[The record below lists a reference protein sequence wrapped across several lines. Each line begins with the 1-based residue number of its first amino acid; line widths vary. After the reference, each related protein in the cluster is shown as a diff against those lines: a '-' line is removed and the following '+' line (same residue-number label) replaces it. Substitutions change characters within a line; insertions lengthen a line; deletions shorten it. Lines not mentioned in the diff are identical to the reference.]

1 MQLQVMS
8 SSPSLPIGWWN
19 WWSHW
24 SAINAN
30 TSSITIDAMVVN
42 GKQQAQFLS
51 VCLSLSSICWTS
63 PQCRMAAANTLDRNC
78 LQPCRICRGRSWIL
92 ELGRPRALGSFRAA
106 CSTSR
111 RRFSSSSHRSC
122 RFVYINLCCDVHAC
136 TIAGILQRLQSCSN
150 PGGTAAGRRC
160 RSEQCASPRLSL
172 CWRNTKDDTSART
185 TRVMG
190 LEL

>member
-1 MQLQVMS
+1 MVS
-8 SSPSLPIGWWN
+8 S
-19 WWSHW
+19 
-24 SAINAN
+24 
-30 TSSITIDAMVVN
+30 
-42 GKQQAQFLS
+42 KLS
-51 VCLSLSSICWTS
+51 FSLSLSSISWTS
-63 PQCRMAAANTLDRNC
+63 PQCRMAANTSDRNC
-78 LQPCRICRGRSWIL
+78 LQPCRTYCRTCRGRSWIL
-92 ELGRPRALGSFRAA
+92 ELGRTHALGSFRAA

-136 TIAGILQRLQSCSN
+136 TIVGILQRLQSCSN
-150 PGGTAAGRRC
+150 LGRTAAGQRC